1 MFSDAYYSQKINH
14 LSDNKMDLFVLTD
27 VDFFK
32 KMGQPRPLFR
42 LFWVFFK
49 QTLLQF
55 LQQINVKNIMSIQY
69 TAPGFG
75 S

>member
-32 KMGQPRPLFR
+32 KNGPTPASFSFILGLF
-42 LFWVFFK
+42 
-49 QTLLQF
+49 QT
-55 LQQINVKNIMSIQY
+55 NII
-69 TAPGFG
+69 TIFTTD
-75 S
+75 